1 MTPELR
7 ASVIGISYFISAFLF
22 IVGLKQMTTPPTAR
36 RGNIIAALAMTLAFV
51 VTLLDPHVERYGLIA
66 LGTLIGGVGGGIWA
80 RKVKMTEMPQMVA
93 LFNGMGGGTAA
104 LVSVGEYMAGETA
117 SAGIILSAVLG
128 TAIGALSFSGSLAA
142 FGKLQELLP
151 DRPLKYPGQMAINA
165 LLLLASIALGALLVV
180 GRGDT
185 THLVLVAAI
194 AFVLGILAVLP
205 IGGADMPVVIAIL
218 NSATGVAAALTGF
231 VLNNQILIVAG
242 ALVGASGTLLTFL
255 MARAM
260 NRPVSNVL
268 FGAFGAVAATGAG
281 GSTKVA
287 GRVRETSADDVAV
300 AMAYSRQVVIV
311 PGYGLAVA
319 QAQQT
324 VRELSEELGKRGVTV
339 KFAIHPVAGR
349 MPGHMNVVLADANIS
364 YEQLWEMEA
373 INGEFG
379 NTDTVLVIGANDVVN
394 PAAKTDPQSPI
405 YGMPILEVEK
415 ARNVVVLKRSMN
427 PGFAGIDNELF
438 YKPNTSMLFGDAK
451 QSLTKLLAALKLN

>member
-1 MTPELR
+1 MI
-7 ASVIGISYFISAFLF
+7 ASRESIIGISYFISAFLF

-36 RGNIIAALAMTLAFV
+36 RGNMIAAAAMALALV
-51 VTLLDPHVERYGLIA
+51 VTLLDAHVQRYGLIL
-66 LGTLIGGVGGGIWA
+66 LGIAIGGIGGSVWA
-80 RKVKMTEMPQMVA
+80 RKVKMTAMPQMVA

-104 LVSVGEYMAGETA
+104 LVSIGEYMNGEAA
-117 SAGIILSAVLG
+117 SPGIILSAVLG

-151 DRPLKYPGQMAINA
+151 DRPLKYPGQMTINA
-165 LLLLASIALGALLVV
+165 LLVLGTVVLGAGLTAGQGSTSLLI
-180 GRGDT
+180 G
-185 THLVLVAAI
+185 VAAL
-194 AFVLGILAVLP
+194 AFVLGITAVLP

-218 NSATGVAAALTGF
+218 NSATGIAAALTGF

-268 FGAFGAVAATGAG
+268 FGAFGAVSAAAG
-281 GSTKVA
+281 GGSGKVA
-287 GRVRETSADDVAV
+287 GRVRETSADDVAI

-451 QSLTKLLAALKLN
+451 KSLTNLLAALKLN